1 MPWPTWQCRDSSVT
15 ATAAPDKDFA
25 TATDV
30 DNVGAAVTAAAAQ
43 GLCYSGDRR
52 RHCASLAG
60 GAVSNKFQIA
70 RKMEIMGVRLHLG

>member
-25 TATDV
+25 TVTDV
-30 DNVGAAVTAAAAQ
+30 DNVGTAVTAAAAQ

-60 GAVSNKFQIA
+60 DAVSNNSKLQE
-70 RKMEIMGVRLHLG
+70 KWG